1 MFKNYLKIA
10 LRNLWRRKGFSALNI
25 TGLAV
30 GMASAILILLWIN
43 NEYSF
48 DNFHKNKATLYQAW
62 NHENINGRIES
73 WQTTPAPLGPAL
85 LQEYPGIASTARADN
100 RWFVTD
106 AGEKKMSSH
115 SLVVDPAFLT
125 MFSYPFL
132 QGDPQTALNNTY
144 SIVLTESMA
153 KKMFGAEPA
162 MSRTIKIDS
171 SLFNVTGILKDLP
184 INNTWDFEFLLPW
197 SYEKVLRQDDPSW
210 GNNSYLTF
218 VQAKPGVTGA
228 SLNEQIK
235 DITVRHTNGTEAT
248 RVFLHPIAKWHLYS
262 EFENGKNTGGRI
274 VIVRMFSIIAG
285 FILLIACINFMN
297 LSTARSERR
306 AKEVGIRKVAGAYRS
321 LLIGQFLGESILIA
335 LLSGILALGLVE
347 VSLPAF
353 DTLVRTQLT
362 IPYNNPYFWMG
373 GLGFILITG
382 LIAGSYPAFFLSSF
396 RPAAVLKG
404 AFKRANAAINP
415 RKVLVVLQFTF
426 AILLIICTF
435 IVTQQIR
442 YAQDRS
448 LGFNRNQLV
457 YNWITGTLN
466 DRYPLMKRE
475 LLASG
480 AVTSVNRTSSPL
492 TQILSTTNM
501 LIWKGKQAGDKTDFD
516 RYAEDEDLVHT
527 AGITLSSGRDLDLLH
542 YPTDSMGALINE
554 TAVRVMGFKHPIGQ
568 ILREG
573 DDRLHVVGVIKDFII
588 GSPYN
593 KVRPMFIRSETKY
606 QTIINFRLATNHPAA
621 ENLATIGKIYK
632 KYNPDYPFEYHFVDD
647 DYARKFEQTR
657 QLATLTGLFA
667 GLTIFISCLGLFGL
681 AAYMAENRVKEIGIR
696 KVLGATV
703 LNITGLLTKEFL
715 ALVTLSF
722 LIAAPIAAYVL
733 HHWLEYYSYRIGL
746 HWWVF
751 ALAGGLSILI
761 ALLTVGYQA
770 IAAAL
775 INPAKS
781 LRPE

>member
-30 GMASAILILLWIN
+30 GMASATLILLWIA

-62 NHENINGRIES
+62 NRENINGRIES
-73 WQTTPAPLGPAL
+73 WQTTPRPLGPAL
-85 LQEYPGIASTARADN
+85 QQEYPAIAHTARADN
-100 RWFVTD
+100 RWFVTA

-115 SLVVDPAFLT
+115 SLIVDPAFLT
-125 MFSYPFL
+125 MFTYPFL
-132 QGDPQTALNNTY
+132 QGDPKTALNNTY
-144 SIVLTESMA
+144 SIVITESMA
-153 KKMFGAEPA
+153 KKLFGAKPA
-162 MSRTIKIDS
+162 MSATIKIDS
-171 SLFNVTGILKDLP
+171 SLFTVTGILKDLP

-197 SYEKVLRQDDPSW
+197 NYEKVIHQDDDYW
-210 GNNSYLTF
+210 GNNSILTF
-218 VQAKPGVTGA
+218 VQAQPTATEA
-228 SLNEQIK
+228 SLNDQIK
-235 DITVRHTNGTEAT
+235 NITRRHSKGVEAAQ
-248 RVFLHPIAKWHLYS
+248 VFLHPITKWRLWS

-274 VIVRMFSIIAG
+274 TTVRMFAIIAG

-335 LLSGILALGLVE
+335 LLAGILALGLVQL
-347 VSLPAF
+347 SLPGF
-353 DTLVRTQLT
+353 DTLVDTHLT
-362 IPYNNPYFWMG
+362 MPYDNPYFWCG
-373 GLGFILITG
+373 ALGFILITG
-382 LIAGSYPAFFLSSF
+382 IIAGSYPAFFLSSF
-396 RPAAVLKG
+396 RPVTVLKG
-404 AFKRANAAINP
+404 AFKKANSAVNP
-415 RKVLVVLQFTF
+415 RKILVVLQFTF

-457 YNWITGTLN
+457 YHWTTGTLN
-466 DRYPLMKRE
+466 QRFPMLKRE
-475 LLASG
+475 LLATG
-480 AVTSVNRTSSPL
+480 AVTAVNQTSSPL
-492 TQILSTTNM
+492 TQILSTTDALKWN
-501 LIWKGKQAGDKTDFD
+501 GKQPGDKTQFDVFGEDEGLVATGGMQLLQGRDFD
-516 RYAEDEDLVHT
+516 RVQ
-527 AGITLSSGRDLDLLH
+527 
-542 YPTDSMGALINE
+542 YPTDSGAALINE
-554 TAVRVMGFKHPIGQ
+554 TALRVMGLKHPIGQ
-568 ILREG
+568 IVRNG
-573 DDRLHVVGVIKDFII
+573 DEPFHVVGVIKDFII

-593 KVRPMFIRSETKY
+593 KVRPMFIQGNSIY
-606 QTIINFRLATNHPAA
+606 YNVINMRLSPNHTTA
-621 ENLATIGKIYK
+621 ENLAAIGNIYK
-632 KYNPDYPFEYHFVDD
+632 KYNPDYPFEYHFIDD
-647 DYARKFEQTR
+647 DYARKFAETR
-657 QLATLTGLFA
+657 QIATLTGLFA

-696 KVLGATV
+696 KVLGASV

-715 ALVTLSF
+715 TLVALSF
-722 LIAAPIAAYVL
+722 IIASPIAGYAM
-733 HHWLEYYSYRIGL
+733 HSWLEGYSYRIGL

-751 ALAGGLSILI
+751 ALAGLLSVLI
-761 ALLTVGYQA
+761 ALLTVSYQA

-775 INPAKS
+775 TNPAKN